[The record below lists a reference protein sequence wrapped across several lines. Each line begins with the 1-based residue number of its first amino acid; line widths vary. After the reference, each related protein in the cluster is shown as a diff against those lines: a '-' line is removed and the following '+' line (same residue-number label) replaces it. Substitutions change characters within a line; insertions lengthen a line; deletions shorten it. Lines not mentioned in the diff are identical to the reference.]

1 MASPSLPP
9 IEPPPPPRSATNWR
23 SWLIVALVV
32 LGGLIYLAHERHLQ
46 QQQQAALP
54 LSGGQT
60 ILTAESVSGRP
71 APDWTLPQPNGQPL
85 SLAQL
90 KGHPVVMDFWAS
102 WCGPCKIEIPWWNQ
116 LQAKYQSQGLVIV
129 GISEDSGMAPVKK
142 FLSSHAVNYKVVLAN
157 PSIQGSYGF
166 PYGLPTTIFIRPNGQ
181 IASRVIG
188 LEDPAQLQHHVKQI
202 L

>member
-1 MASPSLPP
+1 MASPSMPP
-9 IEPPPPPRSATNWR
+9 TEPPQPPRSSSNWR

-32 LGGLIYLAHERHLQ
+32 LGGLIYLAHERRLEQ
-46 QQQQAALP
+46 QRQAALP

-60 ILTAESVSGRP
+60 LLTAESVRGRL
-71 APDWTLPQPNGQPL
+71 APNWTLLQPNGQPL

-116 LQAKYQSQGLVIV
+116 LQAKYKAQGLIIV
-129 GISEDSGMAPVKK
+129 GVSEDSGMTPVKQ
-142 FLSSHAVNYKVVLAN
+142 FLSAHAVNYKIVLAN

-166 PYGLPTTIFIRPNGQ
+166 PYGLPTTIFIRPDGKV
-181 IASRVIG
+181 ASRVIG
-188 LEDPAQLQHHVKQI
+188 LEDMAELQHHVKQI